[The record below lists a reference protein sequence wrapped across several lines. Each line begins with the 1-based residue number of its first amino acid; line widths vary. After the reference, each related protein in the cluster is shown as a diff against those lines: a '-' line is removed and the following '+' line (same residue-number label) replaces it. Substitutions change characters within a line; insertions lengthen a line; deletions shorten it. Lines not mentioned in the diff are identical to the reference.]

1 MKAAVL
7 TGVRQPLE
15 IQDIPDA
22 TCGPK
27 GAILKVEAN
36 GICRSDWHC
45 WDGTWDMPLPWVM
58 GHEFCGVVETVGAE
72 VRHFQ
77 KGDRVIAPFIGG
89 RGTCDH
95 CREGLPHMCV
105 DPVKPGFGYW
115 GGMAQYVEVQVAD
128 FNLVAMP
135 DGVAFATAAAL
146 GCRYMTSWGG
156 MTDRV
161 RVQPGEVV
169 VVAGAGGIGLS
180 AIQIAA
186 AFGAEVIAV
195 DIREDA
201 LDLAKTVGAAHTIN
215 SQNISGT
222 LAEAVKDTVG
232 RAANV
237 SVDALG
243 IAQTCGP
250 VIEALGVRGRHAQI
264 GMTNAAAAGYL
275 NLPVDHIIANEISVS
290 GVKGMP
296 TPNFP
301 ALLSMVEQGKVRPDQ
316 LVTKQ
321 VRLDEV
327 TQEFED
333 MSNFATL
340 GFSVITDFGV

>member
-7 TGVRQPLE
+7 TGIRQPLE
-15 IQDIPDA
+15 IQDIPDPS
-22 TCGPK
+22 CGPK
-27 GAILKVEAN
+27 GAILRVEAN

-45 WDGTWDMPLPWVM
+45 WDGTWTLPLPWVM
-58 GHEFCGVVETVGAE
+58 GHEFCGILVEVGSQ
-72 VRHFQ
+72 VHNF
-77 KGDRVIAPFIGG
+77 KVGDRVIAPFIGG
-89 RGTCDH
+89 RGTCES
-95 CREGLPHMCV
+95 CRQGLPHMCV

-115 GGMAQYVEVQVAD
+115 GGMAQFVEIQVAD

-135 DGVAFATAAAL
+135 ESVEFATAAAL

-156 MTDRV
+156 ISERV

-195 DIREDA
+195 DIRDDA
-201 LDLAKTVGAAHTIN
+201 LALARTVAATHTIN
-215 SQNISGT
+215 SRQVAGS
-222 LAEAVKDTVG
+222 LAEAVRDTVG
-232 RAANV
+232 RAADV

-250 VIEALGVRGRHAQI
+250 VIETLGVRGRHAQI
-264 GMTNAAAAGYL
+264 GMTNAQAAGFL
-275 NLPVDHIIANEISVS
+275 SLPVDHIIANEICVS

-301 ALLSMVEQGKVRPDQ
+301 ALLAMVAQGKVRPDQ

-327 TQEFED
+327 TGEFEA
-333 MSNFATL
+333 MSRFATL
-340 GFSVITDFGV
+340 GFSVITDFEV

>member
-1 MKAAVL
+1 
-7 TGVRQPLE
+7 
-15 IQDIPDA
+15 
-22 TCGPK
+22 
-27 GAILKVEAN
+27 
-36 GICRSDWHC
+36 
-45 WDGTWDMPLPWVM
+45 
-58 GHEFCGVVETVGAE
+58 
-72 VRHFQ
+72 
-77 KGDRVIAPFIGG
+77 
-89 RGTCDH
+89 
-95 CREGLPHMCV
+95 
-105 DPVKPGFGYW
+105 
-115 GGMAQYVEVQVAD
+115 MAQHVEIQVAD

-135 DGVAFATAAAL
+135 DGVEFATAAAL

-161 RVQPGEVV
+161 NVEPGEVV

-186 AFGAEVIAV
+186 AFGAEVVAV

-201 LDLAKTVGAAHTIN
+201 LELAKTVGATHTIN
-215 SQNISGT
+215 SKDISGS

-232 RAANV
+232 KAADV

-264 GMTNAAAAGYL
+264 GMTNAEAAGYL

-301 ALLSMVEQGKVRPDQ
+301 ALLAMVEQGKVRPDQ

-340 GFSVITDFGV
+340 GFSVITDFEV

>member
-15 IQDIPDA
+15 IQNIPEP
-22 TCGPK
+22 TCDPK

-36 GICRSDWHC
+36 GICRSDWHI

-58 GHEFCGVVETVGAE
+58 GHEFCDIVEEIGTE
-72 VRHFQ
+72 VRNFK

-89 RGTCDH
+89 RGTCKH

-135 DGVAFATAAAL
+135 ENLAFATAAAL

-161 RVQPGEVV
+161 KVAPGETV

-186 AFGAEVIAV
+186 AFGAEVVAV

-201 LDLAKTVGAAHTIN
+201 LELAKTVGAAHTIN
-215 SQNISGT
+215 SKNISGT
-222 LAEAVKDTVG
+222 LGEAVHDTLG
-232 RAANV
+232 KAADV

-264 GMTNAAAAGYL
+264 GMTDATAAGYL
-275 NLPVDHIIANEISVS
+275 SLPIDHIIANEISVS

-296 TPNFP
+296 TPNFT
-301 ALLSMVEQGKVRPDQ
+301 ALLALVAQGKVQPEQ
-316 LVTKQ
+316 LITKQ
-321 VRLDEV
+321 VRLDQVSE
-327 TQEFED
+327 EMEA
-333 MSNFATL
+333 MGGFATL
-340 GFSVITDFGV
+340 GFSVITDFDV